1 MVKKTAS
8 GKVSLV
14 QERVSWREDDA
25 QLLEDEAMDEVQEV
39 GLHRQ
44 EDDRMPRIIFPGAK
58 ENFSW
63 ILTEKNDSLWKSCG
77 WSEVDFEIHHQTH
90 ALITK
95 RSHDSG

>member
-39 GLHRQ
+39 GLHRH
-44 EDDRMPRIIFPGAK
+44 EDDRMPRIIFPGPK
-58 ENFSW
+58 KRTFVEFLRKRT
-63 ILTEKNDSLWKSCG
+63 IVFEKVAEEW
-77 WSEVDFEIHHQTH
+77 
-90 ALITK
+90 
-95 RSHDSG
+95 